1 MMAENENV
9 AAETTGGAGV
19 RVAVGIVLRRIRLV
33 VAVGLLAGVGTH
45 LALTYTTGSRFVVSF
60 DARYKTGTGVLAGLG
75 NLVGNLP
82 SLLEKDTIETQFEI
96 IRSHKVLRGALERV
110 GEPVEGLDTDA
121 AHGRLEAAAKTL
133 SFRKKPGTD
142 IFTVKV
148 SGTDPQ
154 KLLAFAAAIE
164 AEYRANE
171 LRVKRAKDK
180 ELGNYVAA
188 QIREQEGKIGNLR
201 EVLKAHRDVEPLEKD
216 RDTADRR
223 AAEVADQIRKEK
235 RARTAARD
243 ALLAELMP
251 EHPKVVAAQEVLDAF
266 TRISDAK
273 SSAELAALAVGPE
286 TQWVTLRQEELDEE
300 ARKSAK
306 EAEIEGIRS
315 GIGKKFADLLRTGSD
330 PKQVERE
337 YQLAQESYEGL
348 KRRLSQVELSLA
360 DVSSDIEILSDP
372 MVQPPGTAT
381 TWVLAVAVALLAGL
395 VAPFLVES
403 LVVALHT
410 VPDLERATGLRTL
423 ALVPRVEGGGG
434 SGGGG
439 GAPIVAPGTPPSDA
453 LRMLRTN
460 VESSLDYPARR
471 VILVASAEPGEGKS
485 LVAANLAATYAEM
498 GLPTLLVDLDLRRPS
513 VHEIYRIRR
522 GPGISD
528 VLSDG
533 TPWRR
538 AVQIPEVDQLHL
550 LPAGSAVEDA
560 GGLLATVKLAELLD
574 EMRQIFSVVVCDS
587 PALLA
592 VADASLVARRA
603 DAVLLVYALGTTP
616 SRSLARAQGILS
628 TARAN
633 VIGLVANDLAGS
645 TARAGYYYYHGRRK

>member
-1 MMAENENV
+1 MAQDEAIGTEP
-9 AAETTGGAGV
+9 AGGAGI
-19 RVAVGIVLRRIRLV
+19 RVAVGIVLKRIRLV
-33 VAVGLLAGVGTH
+33 LAVGLLAGVGTH
-45 LALTYTTGSRFVVSF
+45 LALTHTTGSRFVVSF
-60 DARYKTGTGVLAGLG
+60 DARYKSGTGVLAGLG

-110 GEPVEGLDTDA
+110 GEPVEGLEAEA
-121 AHGRLEAAAKTL
+121 AHGRLEAAARKL
-133 SFRKKPGTD
+133 SFRRKPGTD
-142 IFTVKV
+142 IFTVRV
-148 SGTDPQ
+148 SGPDPQ
-154 KLLAFAAAIE
+154 KLLAFATALE

-171 LRVKRAKDK
+171 LRVKKAKDT
-180 ELGNYVAA
+180 ELRNYVAA
-188 QIREQEGKIGNLR
+188 QIREQEKAIGNLR
-201 EVLKAHRDVEPLEKD
+201 EVLKAHRDVEPLETD

-223 AAEVADQIRKEK
+223 GTEVADQIRKEK

-266 TRISDAK
+266 TKIAEAK
-273 SSAELAALAVGPE
+273 SSAELAALAAGPE
-286 TQWVTLRQEELDEE
+286 TQWVTLRQEQLDEE
-300 ARKSAK
+300 ARKAAK
-306 EAEIEGIRS
+306 EAEIERIRA
-315 GIGKKFADLLRTGSD
+315 GIGTKFTELLRTGSD

-372 MVQPPGTAT
+372 MVQPPGTTT

-410 VPDLERATGLRTL
+410 VPDLERTTGLRTL
-423 ALVPRVEGGGG
+423 AVVPRVEGA
-434 SGGGG
+434 GGGG
-439 GAPIVAPGTPPSDA
+439 GAASLVAPGTPPSDA

-460 VESSLDYPARR
+460 VESALDYPARR

-498 GLPTLLVDLDLRRPS
+498 GLPTLLVDLDLRKPS
-513 VHEIYRIRR
+513 VHEIYRVRR
-522 GPGISD
+522 GPGLSD

-592 VADASLVARRA
+592 VADAALVARRA

-633 VIGLVANDLAGS
+633 VLGLVANDLAGS
-645 TARAGYYYYHGRRK
+645 DARPGYYYYGRRKGRG